1 METIVTYFTP
11 TTYITIERRAAVTN
25 MWDHVSGG
33 WTAHST
39 RNPASLIT
47 REVRQYV
54 NAEGRESTTKVYDL
68 RVHPNVDIKFQDRI
82 LDERTGLRFMIDDI
96 DVKQNPNGA
105 SCIWATLRKA
115 GRDVYP
121 TPS

>member
-1 METIVTYFTP
+1 MTYFTP
-11 TTYITIERRAAVTN
+11 TTYITIERRPVASN
-25 MWDHVSGG
+25 QWDRVSGG
-33 WTAHST
+33 WTASST

-47 REVRQYV
+47 RNVRQYV
-54 NAEGRESTTKVYDL
+54 DAEGRESTTKVYDL
-68 RVHPNVDIKFQDRI
+68 RVHPNVDIRFQDRI
-82 LDERTGLRFMIDDI
+82 LDELTGLHYMIDDL

-105 SCIWATLRKA
+105 SCIWGTLRKA